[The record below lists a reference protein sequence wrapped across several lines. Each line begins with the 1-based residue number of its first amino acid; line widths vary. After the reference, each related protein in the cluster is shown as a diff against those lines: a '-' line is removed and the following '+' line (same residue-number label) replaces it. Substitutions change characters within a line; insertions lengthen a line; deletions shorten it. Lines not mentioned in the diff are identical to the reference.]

1 MMKISVDLLIK
12 IASFA
17 VVLAIAYFAGSR
29 LKVDTPPVDQES
41 VIASLERDAENLNKT
56 LPEIVS
62 EGVRLDATEAGPGNL
77 FTYIYTVIDDQA
89 AKEMFAN
96 EKNIKALT
104 AQLKNRVCVMMED
117 YKKNKTT
124 VNYLFKNDLSEI
136 IYKIA
141 IDPKEC

>member
-17 VVLAIAYFAGSR
+17 VILAIAYFAGSR
-29 LKVDTPPVDQES
+29 LKVDAPPVDQES

-136 IYKIA
+136 IYNIA